1 MKANGETIGGVVL
14 VIALIGL
21 IWLGVSY
28 ELSPLMF
35 ILAGFGM
42 FAVVGAVVGIVYAL
56 IDCIFAPSGREAQ
69 VIRDK
74 AKNNAM
80 RDCEAIMGGVNQ
92 PELPTPPVLPLP
104 LKVPPPSVLTVPGL
118 RCRKSDAVLVPRTSL
133 IIIDGNNLVS
143 YDDELRTKTLKAV
156 LAALDANGY
165 RYVVF
170 FDKGIFRWLETEFN
184 DKVGVDYIRE
194 GEAARVFHIAPSR
207 AEADGQILQLAD
219 KEGAHVISC
228 DRFRDYEKNYP
239 WIKGS
244 RNSCRVHG
252 WNLVPVKGG
261 VRALIVGFDL
271 DIVVTKL

>member
-1 MKANGETIGGVVL
+1 MKEIGETIGRVVL
-14 VIALIGL
+14 GIALIGL

-35 ILAGFGM
+35 ILAAFGM
-42 FAVVGAVVGIVYAL
+42 FAVVGIVYSL
-56 IDCIFAPSGREAQ
+56 ISCIFAPSGREAQ

-80 RDCEAIMGGVNQ
+80 RDCEAIMGGVNL
-92 PELPTPPVLPLP
+92 PVLPTPPVLPLP
-104 LKVPPPSVLTVPGL
+104 PKVPPPSVLTVPGL

-156 LAALDANGY
+156 LAALDAKGY

-170 FDKGIFRWLETEFN
+170 FDKGIFRWLQTEFN

-219 KEGAHVISC
+219 SEGAHVISC
-228 DRFRDYEKNYP
+228 DRFRDYEEIYP

-261 VRALIVGFDL
+261 VRALIVGFHHL